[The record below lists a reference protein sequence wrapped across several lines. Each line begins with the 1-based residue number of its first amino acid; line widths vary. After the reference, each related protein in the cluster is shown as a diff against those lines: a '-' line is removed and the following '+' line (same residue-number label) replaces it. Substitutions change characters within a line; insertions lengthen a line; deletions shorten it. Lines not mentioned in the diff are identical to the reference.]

1 VTPLITDSHVDVT
14 GLFGNAVTA
23 AFGAR
28 GKTAQHCTFFHV
40 DRFDREFVDVCAVI
54 VLSVGN
60 RRLEDFLDQYSTFF
74 GAESQ
79 NIECL
84 IDFFAANQVGNQ
96 TALFSMNVPCLT
108 PYFLPR
114 RETIIDVV
122 RLLRRVFLPLVC

>member
-60 RRLEDFLDQYSTFF
+60 RRLEDLLDQYSTFF
-74 GAESQ
+74 GAKSQ
-79 NIECL
+79 NIERV
-84 IDFFAANQVGNQ
+84 IDFFCRESGQQPDGP
-96 TALFSMNVPCLT
+96 FELT
-108 PYFLPR
+108 
-114 RETIIDVV
+114 VV
-122 RLLRRVFLPLVC
+122 RCGG